1 MFEAPTPPPLAYTSL
16 TIMQNSKRQCIS
28 RKSETIIIRDVDK
41 LCSII
46 SVRSYFTYDFGL
58 ASKSPSSATFL
69 YIIDHTSDITTIPH
83 LLNEEHAHNIML

>member
-1 MFEAPTPPPLAYTSL
+1 MSEPPPPPLGYKSL
-16 TIMQNSKRQCIS
+16 TILNSKRQCIS

-83 LLNEEHAHNIML
+83 LLNEEHAHSIML